1 LRKNLE
7 DRQTVKERTV
17 KAFNDFPSKFRGLT
31 LRPGDAG
38 YPKARQIYN
47 MRHDDATPAM
57 IARAQDSDDVVVLM
71 QYASEKGVPVAIR
84 SGGHSSDGTAMPDG
98 ALVLDM
104 TAMTSLTLDP
114 STRICR
120 AESGVLLGQLDA
132 DTQQHGLVVPAGTV
146 STTGVAG
153 LTIGGGVGYN
163 MRRYGATVDSLLAC
177 DVVTVDGRKVR
188 ASKAQNP
195 DLLWALSGGGGNFG
209 VVTAFEFKA
218 HPVGPQ
224 VFSGVIVF
232 PVEQAGEVL
241 TNLKE
246 FMANAPRELAVIAA
260 GTACPPFPP
269 VPAAVHGTPVQ
280 MLLVVYTGPA
290 GGAQGVID
298 QLCALGRPIAPLVG
312 PNSWVDTNRM
322 LDQIAPYGRRMESRG
337 GYLAKLDEAVIAAMV
352 KNLTIAPA
360 PTAPLPSTVQN
371 LWFMGGAIS
380 EDFAEDSVAFSR
392 EGANWFW
399 ESVCQWDGSQHDD
412 EYLSWSETSYAD
424 MKPSMRANGY
434 VNLTCDLGPAWLK
447 GLYGA
452 ESKYRRLVD
461 AKTKW
466 DPHNL
471 LRFNK
476 NFKPG
481 PQ

>member
-1 LRKNLE
+1 ML
-7 DRQTVKERTV
+7 KESNV
-17 KAFNDFPSKFRGLT
+17 KAFKDFPNKFRGPT

-38 YPKARQIYN
+38 YVKARQIYN
-47 MRHDDATPAM
+47 MQHDDDTPAM
-57 IARAQDSDDVVVLM
+57 IARAEDPDDVVVLM
-71 QYASEKGVPVAIR
+71 QYVTEKGIPVAIR
-84 SGGHSSDGTAMPDG
+84 SGGHSSDGVAMPDG

-104 TAMTSLTLDP
+104 TAMTKLTVDRAT
-114 STRICR
+114 SICR
-120 AESGVLLGQLDA
+120 VESGVLLGQLDA
-132 DTQQHGLVVPAGTV
+132 GTQEYGLVVPAGTV

-177 DVVTVDGRKVR
+177 NVVTTDGRKVR
-188 ASKAQNP
+188 ASKTENP

-209 VVTAFEFKA
+209 VVTEFEFQG

-232 PVEQAGEVL
+232 PVDQAGEVL
-241 TNLKE
+241 TNLRE
-246 FMANAPRELAVIAA
+246 FMPKAPRELQVIAA

-269 VPAAVHGTPVQ
+269 VPAAIHGTPVQ
-280 MLLVVYTGPA
+280 MVLVVYTGPA
-290 GGAQGVID
+290 EKAAGIID
-298 QLCALGRPIAPLVG
+298 QLCALGRPIVPMVG

-322 LDQIAPYGRRMESRG
+322 LDQIAPYGRRMEARG
-337 GYLAKLDEAVIAAMV
+337 GYLAKLDEAVITAMV
-352 KNLTIAPA
+352 KNLTTAPA

-371 LWFMGGAIS
+371 LWFMGGAVS

-399 ESVCQWDGSQHDD
+399 ESVCQWDGAQHDED
-412 EYLSWSETSYAD
+412 YIAWSKTSYAD

-434 VNLTCDLGPAWLK
+434 VNLTCDLGPEWLK

-452 ESKYRRLVD
+452 ESKYRRLVE

-466 DPHNL
+466 DPQNL

-476 NFKPG
+476 NFKPEAR
-481 PQ
+481 

>member
-1 LRKNLE
+1 ML
-7 DRQTVKERTV
+7 KESNV
-17 KAFNDFPSKFRGLT
+17 KAFNDFPRRFRGST

-38 YPKARQIYN
+38 YVKARRIYN
-47 MRHDDATPAM
+47 MQHDDDMPAM
-57 IARAQDSDDVVVLM
+57 IARAENPDDVVVLM
-71 QYASEKGVPVAIR
+71 RYASDNGIPVAIR

-104 TAMTSLTLDP
+104 TAMTQLSVDRATG
-114 STRICR
+114 ICR
-120 AESGVLLGQLDA
+120 VESGVLLGQLDA
-132 DTQQHGLVVPAGTV
+132 GTQEYGLVVPAGTV

-177 DVVTVDGRKVR
+177 DVVTADGRKVR
-188 ASKAQNP
+188 ASKTENP

-209 VVTAFEFKA
+209 VVTAFEFQG

-241 TNLKE
+241 TNLRE
-246 FMANAPRELAVIAA
+246 FMPKAPRELAVIAA

-269 VPAAVHGTPVQ
+269 VPAAIHGTPVQ

-290 GGAQGVID
+290 EKAAGIIG
-298 QLCALGRPIAPLVG
+298 QLCALGRPIVPLVG
-312 PNSWVDTNRM
+312 PSSWVDTNRM
-322 LDQIAPYGRRMESRG
+322 LDQIAPYGRRMEARG
-337 GYLAKLDEAVIAAMV
+337 GYLAKLDETVITAMV
-352 KNLTIAPA
+352 KNLTHAPA

-371 LWFMGGAIS
+371 LWFMGGAVS

-399 ESVCQWDGSQHDD
+399 ESVAQWDGAQHDED
-412 EYLSWSETSYAD
+412 YIAWSKTSYAD
-424 MKPSMRANGY
+424 MRPNMRANGY
-434 VNLTCDLGPAWLK
+434 VNLTCDLGPDWLK

-452 ESKYRRLVD
+452 ASKYRRLVE

-466 DPHNL
+466 DPQNL

-476 NFKPG
+476 NFKPD
-481 PQ
+481 